1 MAGQKEKK
9 AIHKL
14 FPVMKVMF
22 STAWKKYPWF
32 FVLETLKTLVQTAQP
47 FLGVFVTPLL
57 VDELC
62 TTRNVRTLILYTAI
76 LVGGEFALQL
86 LSQGLD
92 TVLQKY
98 QERLDNY
105 FTMQL
110 GQHSMNLDFQLTED
124 KAALDQ
130 LEKAKTGMSWYS
142 GGAYGIAEQVFLFL
156 GNVFKIAGFVTVIT
170 MHAPLLLAVILA
182 YIVLN
187 ALVTSKRNK
196 VELQAFGRLS
206 GVNRMFGYFG
216 FQIVDFHYGK
226 DIRLYDARRMMTE
239 KWANY
244 SRENHAAWKWQADK
258 TYPYALLSDALY
270 LFCTLITYLYVGTLV
285 IRKVFSIATFTQ
297 MISASGA
304 LGATLGGLVW
314 NVQELLK
321 RSNYAYEYVL
331 FMEYPEALP
340 KGNAPVKAGEHRIEF
355 RNVSFAYPGT
365 DQKVLDG
372 VSVTVEPGEHLSIV
386 GLNGA
391 GKTTFIK
398 LLCRLYDPTEGEIL
412 LDGRN
417 IQEYDYK
424 EYLAQFAP
432 VFQDFKLFGFSVR
445 ENVTITEHGAG
456 VEDQRTESAR
466 EKGERAESARE
477 KGERAESAREK
488 GERTESARE
497 KGERAKGAR
506 EEEERAGSES
516 AEEREIEE
524 LLRLTELDGMVA
536 KLPKGIDTRLFKIFE
551 EDGVEPSG
559 GEQQKLAIARALYK
573 KAPVLI
579 LDEPTAALDPIAEY
593 EVYRQFHTLVGG
605 KTAFY
610 ISHRLSSCRFCDRI
624 AVFSE
629 GKVAEYGSHD
639 ELVKRPGGIY
649 AKMFG
654 AQAQYYR

>member
-1 MAGQKEKK
+1 MAKENKQK

-14 FPVMKVMF
+14 LPVMKVMF
-22 STAWKKYPWF
+22 STAGKQYPWF
-32 FVLETLKTLVQTAQP
+32 FVLETLKTLVQVAQP

-62 TTRNVRTLILYTAI
+62 TSRNVGTLIIYTAI
-76 LVGGEFALQL
+76 LIVGEFVL
-86 LSQGLD
+86 LNLSERLN
-92 TVLQKY
+92 TTLQKY
-98 QERLDNY
+98 QERLNNY

-110 GQHSMNLDFQLTED
+110 GQHSMGLDFQLTED

-130 LEKAKTGMSWYS
+130 LEKAQTGMSWYS
-142 GGAYGIAEQVFLFL
+142 GGAYGIAEQVFMFL

-170 MHAPLLLAVILA
+170 IHAPLLLAVILA

-187 ALVTSKRNK
+187 GFINSRMNK
-196 VELQAFGRLS
+196 VELQAFNRLS
-206 GVNRMFGYFG
+206 GVNRLFGYFG
-216 FQIVDFHYGK
+216 FQIVDFRYGK
-226 DIRLYDARRMMTE
+226 DIRLYDARKMMTE

-244 SRENHAAWKWQADK
+244 SRENNATWKWQADT
-258 TYPYALLSDALY
+258 TYPYSLVSDMISLLG
-270 LFCTLITYLYVGTLV
+270 TMITYLYAGLLV
-285 IRKVFSIATFTQ
+285 IRKVFSIGIFTQ
-297 MISASGA
+297 MISAAGA

-321 RSNYAYEYVL
+321 RCNYAYEYVL
-331 FMEYPEALP
+331 FMQYPEALP

-365 DQKVLDG
+365 DKKVLDG
-372 VSVTVEPGEHLSIV
+372 VNITVEPGEHLSIV

-424 EYLAQFAP
+424 EYMAQFAP
-432 VFQDFKLFGFSVR
+432 VFQDFKLFGFSIGENITIR
-445 ENVTITEHGAG
+445 ERGAG
-456 VEDQRTESAR
+456 EEDE
-466 EKGERAESARE
+466 
-477 KGERAESAREK
+477 
-488 GERTESARE
+488 
-497 KGERAKGAR
+497 
-506 EEEERAGSES
+506 GSE
-516 AEEREIEE
+516 EKEMEE
-524 LLRLTELDGMVA
+524 LLKLTELDGMVG
-536 KLPKGIDTRLFKIFE
+536 KLSKGIDTRVFKIFE
-551 EDGVEPSG
+551 EDGIEPSG
-559 GEQQKLAIARALYK
+559 GEQQKMAIARALYK
-573 KAPVLI
+573 NAPVLI

-593 EVYRQFHTLVGG
+593 EIYRQFHTLVGD

-629 GKVAEYGSHD
+629 GKIAEYGSHD
-639 ELVKRPGGIY
+639 ELVKYPEGIY
-649 AKMFG
+649 AEMFE
-654 AQAQYYR
+654 AQAQYYRVSV

>member
-466 EKGERAESARE
+466 EKGERT
-477 KGERAESAREK
+477 ESAREK
-488 GERTESARE
+488 GERTESAKE

-649 AKMFG
+649 AKMFE

>member
-62 TTRNVRTLILYTAI
+62 TTRNVRTLVLYTAI

-365 DQKVLDG
+365 DKKVLDG

-466 EKGERAESARE
+466 EKGERT
-477 KGERAESAREK
+477 ESAREK
-488 GERTESARE
+488 GERTESAKE

-551 EDGVEPSG
+551 EDGIEPSG

-649 AKMFG
+649 AKMFE